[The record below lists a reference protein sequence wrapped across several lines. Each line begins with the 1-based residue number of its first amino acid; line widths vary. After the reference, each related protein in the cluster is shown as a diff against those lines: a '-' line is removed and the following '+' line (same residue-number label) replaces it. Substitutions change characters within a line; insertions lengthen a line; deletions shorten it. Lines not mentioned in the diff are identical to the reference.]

1 MRERNKAVL
10 PVGRI
15 CGSSCE
21 SSEEWLGGGRA
32 VKEVVV
38 VEGEDARPTGMRA
51 PSAWT
56 WLGSGVICGA
66 CTMAEKSYIE
76 CRTK

>member
-38 VEGEDARPTGMRA
+38 VEGEDARPDGDARPKRVNLARKRGDLWSMYHGGKELHR
-51 PSAWT
+51 
-56 WLGSGVICGA
+56 
-66 CTMAEKSYIE
+66 MQD
-76 CRTK
+76 